1 MLYVENISRLKISG
15 EDYTSYREHP
25 RMIELHIFTMY
36 LGLVKEYGVFKAESL
51 LKHLCEVLAV
61 DWTKIQGIIRNADKF
76 QEQKKRDT
84 LRFRQ
89 EMIFLGTLWGHHRM
103 YTAVNWL
110 HISHTT
116 LYRFKELLDPEK
128 YVDEKWISDL
138 NNSVVI
144 CGLEV
149 YKQEGIRFV
158 EGYFN
163 LIKVLGNVSVSK
175 IRI

>member
-1 MLYVENISRLKISG
+1 
-15 EDYTSYREHP
+15 
-25 RMIELHIFTMY
+25 
-36 LGLVKEYGVFKAESL
+36 
-51 LKHLCEVLAV
+51 
-61 DWTKIQGIIRNADKF
+61 
-76 QEQKKRDT
+76 
-84 LRFRQ
+84 
-89 EMIFLGTLWGHHRM
+89 
-103 YTAVNWL
+103 
-110 HISHTT
+110 
-116 LYRFKELLDPEK
+116 LLDPEK